1 MFDFEFFSFFQD
13 KTFNNLLFEKIK
25 IDIIKEQSY
34 ILILNNLIK
43 NI

>member
-1 MFDFEFFSFFQD
+1 MFDFEIFSFFQD

-25 IDIIKEQSY
+25 IDIIKEQFY